1 MKNGSFRSGSGLAAL
16 AGIACIACCALPVLI
31 SGGVLSGAGA
41 VFLADEMPVIAIAL
55 AIMAAVAFGMA
66 ARRKATGDK
75 RGCGG
80 SCKHAPRAE
89 GACGCAGTSE

>member
-1 MKNGSFRSGSGLAAL
+1 MKTGSSRSGSGLAAL
-16 AGIACIACCALPVLI
+16 AGIACVACCALPVLV
-31 SGGVLSGAGA
+31 SGVLSGAGA

-66 ARRKATGDK
+66 ARRKVIGDK
-75 RGCGG
+75 GGCGG
-80 SCKHAPRAE
+80 SCKHAPRAD